1 MLREKVISFL
11 NAMGVTV
18 SDNDSL
24 LDFVIQSVTQT
35 VKNETNQLA
44 FPEGLE
50 MSAVY
55 ICAGQYLKIKK
66 EAGLLE
72 GFDFE
77 ATVKQIQE
85 GDTSITFA
93 IGEGDNTPEQ
103 RFDSLISYLM
113 SSGKS
118 GIAKYRRLVW

>member
-1 MLREKVISFL
+1 
-11 NAMGVTV
+11 
-18 SDNDSL
+18 
-24 LDFVIQSVTQT
+24 
-35 VKNETNQLA
+35 
-44 FPEGLE
+44 